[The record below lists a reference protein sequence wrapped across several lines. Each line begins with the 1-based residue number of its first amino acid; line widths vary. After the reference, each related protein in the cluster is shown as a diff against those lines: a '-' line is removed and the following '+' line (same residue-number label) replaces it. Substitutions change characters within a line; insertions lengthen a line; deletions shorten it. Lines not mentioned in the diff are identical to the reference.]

1 MSAANPDLSTP
12 VTWSSH
18 AAQADSRVACKMASS
33 SGNAGSRTA
42 SSQNNPALA
51 FQSLQS

>member
-1 MSAANPDLSTP
+1 
-12 VTWSSH
+12 
-18 AAQADSRVACKMASS
+18 MASS